1 MDFGKDISRVTRMQ
15 SLKHNTTINIAMQKT
30 YRSIFVSDVHLGTKD
45 CKAEQLNN
53 FLKHNSCDTLYL
65 VGDIIDA
72 WKIQQNKWRW
82 KQSHT
87 NVVRRVLGHAKR
99 GTRVVFIAGNHD
111 EFLRPMIPYGFSFG
125 LIEIHNQ
132 IEHIGADGKHYL
144 VTHGDLF
151 DGITRLAPWIA
162 FLGDKAYDFVLSLNA
177 KFNWIRHKLGFGYWS
192 LSQFLKHRVKKAVD
206 FMFKFEENLANYC
219 KKRGFDGVICGHIH
233 HAEIKEING
242 VMYMNDG
249 DWVESCTALVEHH
262 NSKWEIITW
271 TKEKDDV
278 VTDPDS
284 DSRERS
290 NGSTRKSRA
299 GVSRSKDLRASPKYN
314 QVAIEV

>member
-1 MDFGKDISRVTRMQ
+1 M
-15 SLKHNTTINIAMQKT
+15 KT

-45 CKAEQLNN
+45 CQADKLNN

-132 IEHIGADGKHYL
+132 TEHIGADGKHYL
-144 VTHGDLF
+144 VVHGDLF

-162 FLGDKAYDFVLSLNA
+162 FLGDKAYDFILTLNN
-177 KFNWIRHKLGFGYWS
+177 KFNWIRRRLGFGYFS
-192 LSQFLKHRVKKAVD
+192 LSRYLKYKVKKAVD

-249 DWVESCTALVEHH
+249 DWVESCTALVEHWDGR
-262 NSKWEIITW
+262 WEIVTW
-271 TKEKDDV
+271 TKEKDRVDIN
-278 VTDPDS
+278 TNS
-284 DSRERS
+284 SSREQSSGRS
-290 NGSTRKSRA
+290 GKNRTGIQRPDEL
-299 GVSRSKDLRASPKYN
+299 RSSSSVDE
-314 QVAIEV
+314 VAVKV

>member
-1 MDFGKDISRVTRMQ
+1 
-15 SLKHNTTINIAMQKT
+15 MQKT

-45 CKAEQLNN
+45 CKAGQLNN

-72 WKIQQNKWRW
+72 WKIQQNRWRW

-87 NVVRRVLGHAKR
+87 NVVRRILGHAKR

-125 LIEIHNQ
+125 LVEIHNQ

-162 FLGDKAYDFVLSLNA
+162 FLGDKAYDFVLSLNN
-177 KFNWIRHKLGFGYWS
+177 KFNWIRRRMGFGYFS
-192 LSQFLKHRVKKAVD
+192 LSKFLKHKVKRAVD
-206 FMFKFEENLANYC
+206 FIFKFEENLANYC

-242 VMYMNDG
+242 VTYMNDG

-262 NSKWEIITW
+262 DGRWEIITW
-271 TKEKDDV
+271 IKESDDV
-278 VTDPDS
+278 DTDTNS
-284 DSRERS
+284 SSREQSPGRS
-290 NGSTRKSRA
+290 GKNRTGIQRPDQL
-299 GVSRSKDLRASPKYN
+299 RSSSSVN
-314 QVAIEV
+314 EVAVKV

>member
-1 MDFGKDISRVTRMQ
+1 
-15 SLKHNTTINIAMQKT
+15 MQKT

-45 CKAEQLNN
+45 CKAGQLNN

-72 WKIQQNKWRW
+72 WRIQQNKWRW

-99 GTRVVFIAGNHD
+99 GTRVVYIAGNHD

-125 LIEIHNQ
+125 LVEIHNQ

-162 FLGDKAYDFVLSLNA
+162 FLGDKAYDVILSLNS
-177 KFNWIRHKLGFGYWS
+177 KFNWIRHRFGFGYFS
-192 LSQFLKHRVKKAVD
+192 LSKYLKHKVKKAVD
-206 FMFKFEENLANYC
+206 FIFKFEKNLAGYC

-233 HAEIKEING
+233 HAEIKDIDG
-242 VMYMNDG
+242 VTYMNDG

-262 NSKWEIITW
+262 NGKWEIITW
-271 TKEKDDV
+271 TEENDNVD
-278 VTDPDS
+278 TDTDS
-284 DSRERS
+284 SSREQSSGRSGKNRTDIQRS
-290 NGSTRKSRA
+290 NELRSGSSI
-299 GVSRSKDLRASPKYN
+299 N
-314 QVAIEV
+314 EVAAKV

>member
-1 MDFGKDISRVTRMQ
+1 MVPFLMTCNTIVIYRTLNSYMD
-15 SLKHNTTINIAMQKT
+15 KT
-30 YRSIFVSDVHLGTKD
+30 YRSIFISDVHLGTKD
-45 CKAEQLNN
+45 CKADQLNN
-53 FLKHNSCDTLYL
+53 FLKHNSCETLYM

-125 LIEIHNQ
+125 MIEIHNQ

-151 DGITRLAPWIA
+151 DGITRLAPWLG
-162 FLGDKAYDFVLSLNA
+162 FLGDKLYDFILSVNS
-177 KFNWIRHKLGFGYWS
+177 KFNWIRHRMGFGYWS
-192 LSQFLKHRVKKAVD
+192 LSRYLKHRVKKAVD
-206 FMFKFEENLANYC
+206 FMFQFERNLAGYC
-219 KKRGFDGVICGHIH
+219 RKRGFDGVICGHIH
-233 HAEIKEING
+233 HAEIKEIDG
-242 VMYMNDG
+242 VVYMNDG

-262 NSKWEIITW
+262 NGRWEIVTW
-271 TKEKDDV
+271 TKEKDNVDDDINSS
-278 VTDPDS
+278 THQ
-284 DSRERS
+284 RS
-290 NGSTRKSRA
+290 TRSTRKSRT
-299 GVSRSKDLRASPKYN
+299 GVSGSTDMPASTSHN
-314 QVAIEV
+314 EVAVKI

>member
-1 MDFGKDISRVTRMQ
+1 
-15 SLKHNTTINIAMQKT
+15 MQKT

-99 GTRVVFIAGNHD
+99 GTRVIFLAGNHD

-125 LIEIHNQ
+125 LVEIHNQ

-162 FLGDKAYDFVLSLNA
+162 FLGDKAYDFVLSLNN
-177 KFNWIRHKLGFGYWS
+177 KFNWVRRRMGFGYFS
-192 LSQFLKHRVKKAVD
+192 LSQFLKHKVKKAVD

-242 VMYMNDG
+242 VTYMNDG

-262 NSKWEIITW
+262 DGKWEIITW

-278 VTDPDS
+278 DTDPDS
-284 DSRERS
+284 NSRKRS
-290 NGSTRKSRA
+290 NGPARKSGTSVR
-299 GVSRSKDLRASPKYN
+299 GPKDLRASPKHT
-314 QVAIEV
+314 QVAVEV

>member
-1 MDFGKDISRVTRMQ
+1 M
-15 SLKHNTTINIAMQKT
+15 KT

-45 CKAEQLNN
+45 SQADKLNN
-53 FLKHNSCDTLYL
+53 FLKNNTCDTLYL

-72 WKIQQNKWRW
+72 WRIQQNKWRW

-99 GTRVVFIAGNHD
+99 GTRVVYVAGNHD

-125 LIEIHNQ
+125 LVEIHNQ

-151 DGITRLAPWIA
+151 DGITRLAPWLA
-162 FLGDKAYDFVLSLNA
+162 FLGDKAYDIILSINS
-177 KFNWIRHKLGFGYWS
+177 KYNWLRHRMGFGYFS
-192 LSQFLKHRVKKAVD
+192 ISKFLKHRVKKAVD

-249 DWVESCTALVEHH
+249 DWVESCTALVEHWDGR
-262 NSKWEIITW
+262 WEIITW
-271 TKEKDDV
+271 TKEKDRV
-278 VTDPDS
+278 VTNTDS
-284 DSRERS
+284 SSREQSSGRS
-290 NGSTRKSRA
+290 GKNRTGIQ
-299 GVSRSKDLRASPKYN
+299 GPDELRSSSSVN
-314 QVAIEV
+314 EVAVKV

>member
-1 MDFGKDISRVTRMQ
+1 
-15 SLKHNTTINIAMQKT
+15 MQKT

-45 CKAEQLNN
+45 CKADQLNN

-125 LIEIHNQ
+125 SIEIHNQ
-132 IEHIGADGKHYL
+132 TEHIGADGKHYL

-151 DGITRLAPWIA
+151 DGITRLAPWLSI
-162 FLGDKAYDFVLSLNA
+162 LGDKAYDFILTLNSR
-177 KFNWIRHKLGFGYWS
+177 FNWLRHRLGFGYWS
-192 LSQFLKHRVKKAVD
+192 LSLYLKQRVKRALD
-206 FMFKFEENLANYC
+206 FIFQFERNLAAYC

-233 HAEIKEING
+233 HAEIKEIDG
-242 VMYMNDG
+242 VVYMNDG
-249 DWVESCTALVEHH
+249 DWVESMTALVEHH
-262 NSKWEIITW
+262 NGRWEILTW
-271 TKEKDDV
+271 TQEKDDV
-278 VTDPDS
+278 VDDI
-284 DSRERS
+284 D
-290 NGSTRKSRA
+290 GSTHKRPTGRSSKNDA
-299 GVSRSKDLRASPKYN
+299 GVPRPTD
-314 QVAIEV
+314 V

>member
-1 MDFGKDISRVTRMQ
+1 
-15 SLKHNTTINIAMQKT
+15 MQKT
-30 YRSIFVSDVHLGTKD
+30 YRSIFISDVHLGTRD
-45 CKAEQLNN
+45 CQADKLNN

-99 GTRVVFIAGNHD
+99 GTRVVYVAGNHD

-125 LIEIHNQ
+125 SIEIHNQ
-132 IEHIGADGKHYL
+132 TEHIGANGKHYL

-151 DGITRLAPWIA
+151 DGITRLAPWLA
-162 FLGDKAYDFVLSLNA
+162 FLGDKLYDLVLEWNS
-177 KFNWIRHKLGFGYWS
+177 KFNWVRHKLGFGYWS
-192 LSQFLKHRVKKAVD
+192 LSKYLKHKVKKASD
-206 FMFKFEENLANYC
+206 FMFQFETNIARYC

-233 HAEIKEING
+233 HAEIKLIDG
-242 VMYMNDG
+242 VTYMNDG

-262 NSKWEIITW
+262 DGRWEIVTW
-271 TKEKDDV
+271 TQEHDKESLDIA
-278 VTDPDS
+278 P
-284 DSRERS
+284 R
-290 NGSTRKSRA
+290 N
-299 GVSRSKDLRASPKYN
+299 
-314 QVAIEV
+314 

>member
-1 MDFGKDISRVTRMQ
+1 MT
-15 SLKHNTTINIAMQKT
+15 AKT
-30 YRSIFVSDVHLGTKD
+30 YRSIFISDVHLGTRD

-72 WKIQQNKWRW
+72 WKIQQNRWRW

-125 LIEIHNQ
+125 LVEIHNQ

-144 VTHGDLF
+144 VVHGDLF

-162 FLGDKAYDFVLSLNA
+162 FLGDKAYDIILSLNS
-177 KFNWIRHKLGFGYWS
+177 KYNWIRHRFGFGYFS
-192 LSQFLKHRVKKAVD
+192 LSQYLKARVKKAVD
-206 FMFKFEENLANYC
+206 FIFHFERNLAAYC
-219 KKRGFDGVICGHIH
+219 KKRGYDGVICGHIH
-233 HAEIKEING
+233 HAEIKDING
-242 VMYMNDG
+242 IIYMNDG

-262 NSKWEIITW
+262 DGRWEIITW
-271 TKEKDDV
+271 TQEKDDV
-278 VTDPDS
+278 ADDINSSSPD
-284 DSRERS
+284 RS
-290 NGSTRKSRA
+290 IGSTRKSRDT
-299 GVSRSKDLRASPKYN
+299 VYRSKKLPTSTGNN
-314 QVAIEV
+314 QVAIKVQEF